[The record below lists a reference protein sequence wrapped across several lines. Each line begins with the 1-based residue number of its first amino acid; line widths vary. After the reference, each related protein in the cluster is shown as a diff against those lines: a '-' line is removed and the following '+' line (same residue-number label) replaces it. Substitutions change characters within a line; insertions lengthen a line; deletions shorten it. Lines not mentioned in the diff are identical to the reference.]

1 MVGIGIRHLYDLRDD
16 TYRTFMAE
24 FSQARSREKAGGARV
39 RLRTSAAHR
48 SGLAITFRQR
58 LRRTAAAVRNR
69 IRGRVLDGGIT
80 DVPGRSSDAGP
91 RALDLGGQTQA
102 LPQSGGKSGDAIA
115 HSICYRL
122 SLRMIPSNTARRV

>member
-1 MVGIGIRHLYDLRDD
+1 MAGMRILNPYWLYNTIRIVSYWP
-16 TYRTFMAE
+16 
-24 FSQARSREKAGGARV
+24 SSVKPCREEAGGARV

-80 DVPGRSSDAGP
+80 DVPGRSSDAVP